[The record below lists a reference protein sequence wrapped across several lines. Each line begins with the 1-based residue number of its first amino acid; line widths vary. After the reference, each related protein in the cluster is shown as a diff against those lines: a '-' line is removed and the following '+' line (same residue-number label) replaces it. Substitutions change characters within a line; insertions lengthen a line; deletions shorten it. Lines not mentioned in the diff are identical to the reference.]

1 MTKAFAVL
9 SWMEKQFG
17 LRCNARLQFALSNS
31 CSVSELI
38 DNSKHEERPQIMDDK
53 NSSAPMELKPGD
65 IEYELGHPIP
75 GAILERELWSQTAIK
90 KLPRGDTLKLTE
102 VFGRAAPVALDIG
115 CGNGRF
121 AISSAVRRPDW
132 DHVAIDILPAVIR
145 YGTRRGNQRGLT
157 NVRFAAC
164 DGWRFLSE
172 LTDPGTLSEVHIYHP
187 QPYADPNKA
196 SRRMLT
202 PDFLLLLDS
211 CLVEGGKVFLQT
223 DRAPYWDY
231 IRTVFS
237 ALFDWTEINAPWPD
251 DPHGR
256 SRREMIARDQGLPIF
271 RGIATRKSD
280 VSSEEMLAI
289 ASELPEPEF
298 KIDRPAR
305 PQSHRR
311 TRRSGRRR

>member
-1 MTKAFAVL
+1 
-9 SWMEKQFG
+9 
-17 LRCNARLQFALSNS
+17 
-31 CSVSELI
+31 
-38 DNSKHEERPQIMDDK
+38 MDDK

-75 GAILERELWSQTAIK
+75 GQILARELWTQTAIK
-90 KLPRGDTLKLTE
+90 KLPQGDVLRLPE
-102 VFGRAAPVALDIG
+102 VFGRSAPVALDIG

-164 DGWRFLSE
+164 DGWRFLNDLSE
-172 LTDPGTLSEVHIYHP
+172 PNSIHEVHIYHP
-187 QPYADPNKA
+187 QPYADPHKA
-196 SRRMLT
+196 SHRMLT

-211 CLVEGGKVFLQT
+211 RLVEGGKVYLQS

-237 ALFDWTEINAPWPD
+237 ALFDWTEVTSPWPD

-271 RGIATRKSD
+271 RGIATRKKD
-280 VSSEEMLAI
+280 VSIDEMVAI
-289 ASELPEPEF
+289 AEQLPEPQF
-298 KIDRPAR
+298 KIDRPKA
-305 PQSHRR
+305 PSHDRKVRR
-311 TRRSGRRR
+311 NWRRR